1 MLFLL
6 VASTYGST
14 VVASVSLRIVSS
26 TTTVYVEPDYVS
38 EPVGATFTIAVK
50 ISEVTRLY
58 GFDVQFGWDPAI
70 LHCLDHVVKVPVEDY
85 PDGVLHESVMKLK
98 DVVDETGIPGA
109 EPGAL
114 AWFGYSS
121 MYPASSFNG
130 SGIIFEM
137 TFEVK
142 DAGSCPLEIV
152 SSMLST
158 DEPGPIEHEVI
169 SGYFSNVVEVHDVAV
184 IDVSPSP
191 TTVTV
196 GDSVSIDVAVE
207 NQGTE
212 TETFDVTVYY
222 DDAVIDSMTDVSLG
236 SGDGDVLSF
245 SWNTTGV
252 TPESYLISAEASIV
266 EGEDDVEDNFRE
278 DGKVEVTEAPP
289 PQYELTI
296 SATDGGTTDPAS
308 GTYLYDEGTL
318 ANVTAYPSVCYKL
331 DYWELDGDDVGS
343 ENPYSVLMDDD
354 HTLHAVFIYVGY
366 VETPVEVEGETYIIT
381 TRTNITLTDVTAD
394 RTALSFTVS
403 GPSGQTGY
411 IDTTI
416 PLGLNRT
423 KIEVFLDGE
432 PVTPPPIITTNGT
445 HYFIYF
451 GFTLSTYD
459 ITIQYAIADVAVTDI
474 TPSPTTV
481 TAGDPV
487 SIAVT
492 VENQGDFNETFD
504 VTVYYDDTII
514 DSMTDEYLEA
524 GATDVLSFTWET
536 AGVFPETYVVSAE
549 AILEG
554 DVNIENNFGYA
565 EVEVTEEIH
574 PPPVGGLQVQWA
586 NYSTREYPCGDPRY
600 PFGGK
605 WHNGGYPVWKN
616 FTVFNGADEN
626 IVYISV
632 QYPEAT
638 PSFKPS
644 KYMIHVI
651 IPYPMCWTINV
662 NLADRLIEFFAED
675 GGIPTGGCAIVSVEF
690 MDGPTEEDCKDG
702 HVFDVTVSLESCY
715 AETFQLAEYID
726 KTPPNVEITFPD
738 ATSPGGQGYAF
749 VKKKDGYIWV
759 QTPDSSGAVKN
770 IKWLWI
776 NGTASDCCSGVNRVE
791 IWVNGTYMDD
801 AELSGPIGSH
811 TVYWSWH
818 TDPTKDPAF
827 WKDESWYYVI
837 ARAYDNSV
845 NDGNSVMRGCLR
857 VPKTNFQNTVKHW
870 FFWIGVEGI
879 HRVQLQDKPMW
890 EGGKILEWVPGNGR
904 VDVNGTTGFYP
915 NGEVMIWLENKLY
928 DAKIHLTTVT
938 ADNYGRFY
946 AMIQHLPEVPR
957 KPTCGD
963 EWIIRA
969 VDNKGNEGADHF
981 AIIPWI
987 TYEDTMTQNDP
998 KTWQTTKQG
1007 HVGDTIM
1014 VYGHGFLPS
1023 GQAKWNPYSTVY
1035 VEIVYTGVA
1044 PLSLNDYSYRQVFN
1058 GTSQFNWDN
1067 LEWYPRLSEVV
1078 LVKVTTDASGYW
1090 KAEITIP
1097 QSYGGLHAIYAREVK
1112 FETDIGMPGPD
1123 PTTFPLVR
1131 SGWPECTGI
1140 EKEAQAVIF
1149 DIWPTIE
1156 VFPSTAITD
1165 QYVTITGEGLPL
1177 PRYYELWMNGE
1188 PIVESREL
1196 CVVLD
1201 FGPYKQWIFE
1211 NKRIRNNELDLSWA
1225 IGAWYPFS
1233 FCTPD
1238 PWEFPESPVWKGKL
1252 CSVTMD
1258 FEESFEEAYQFHI
1271 GSKYLKVPVLPAD
1284 NYEVMIYYFDKD
1296 TDSYVYDR
1304 SVVTSVTVLKDP
1316 LNVDMEVGE
1325 IHFPSEIVD
1334 AFVRVD
1340 VDGIIT
1346 DATALSLTLYKG
1358 ETFIET
1364 LDHKN
1369 IGTGVYVATFDCPTE
1384 EGDYFLKVSVTKE
1397 YEFFTF
1403 YGSAIAGFTV
1413 NPTINGFNARLIELE
1428 GSVATL
1434 LTDVGQL
1441 KVDISE
1447 INGKVVDIEGKI
1459 ATIETDIGPLRAT
1472 ASNINAIVIEIKD
1485 GIATIETDIGPLKT
1499 DVSNIN
1505 AKIVNIRDNVATIA
1519 TNMGMLNATLSGI
1532 NAKIVGI
1539 EGSIVTIETNV
1550 GILKANISD
1559 IHARVVAI
1567 EGKVITIETD
1577 IATFEK
1583 SVESL
1588 NAAITSLND
1597 KFITI
1602 QTDMGVLLAK
1612 LADINGIVTIENTVA
1627 TIRTE
1632 LGQIKGQV
1640 VDLEGD
1646 IAIIKTDIGTITTKA
1661 DSIKSDVGLQP
1672 VTIGL
1677 SLIAA
1682 LAAIAAAALILRKV
1696 YLK

>member
-6 VASTYGST
+6 VTSAYGST
-14 VVASVSLRIVSS
+14 VVASMSSRIVSS
-26 TTTVYVEPDYVS
+26 TTTVHVDPDYVS
-38 EPVGATFTIAVK
+38 ELVGATFTIAVK
-50 ISEVTRLY
+50 ISDVTRLF

-70 LHCLDHVVKVPVEDY
+70 LHYLDHVVKVPVEDY
-85 PDGVLHESVMKLK
+85 PDGVLYEPFMKLK
-98 DVVDETGIPGA
+98 DVVNENGIPNA

-114 AWFGYSS
+114 GWFGYAI
-121 MYPASSFNG
+121 MPGAKLFNG
-130 SGIIFEM
+130 SGTIFEM

-142 DAGSCPLEIV
+142 DVGSCSLEII
-152 SSMLST
+152 SSELSN
-158 DEPGPIEHEVI
+158 DEVRPIEHEVI

-236 SGDGDVLSF
+236 SGGGDVLSF

-252 TPESYLISAEASIV
+252 TPDTYVISAEAFLEGDEDAEDNVYVDGEVEITEGPPPEVHDVAVISVLPSRTIVIVGDSVSIGVTVENQGTEAETFDVAVYSDDTVVDGMTGVHLEAGETDVLSFAWGTTGVDLGVYVISAEASIV
-266 EGEDDVEDNFRE
+266 EGEEDVEDNFCE
-278 DGKVEVTEAPP
+278 DG
-289 PQYELTI
+289 
-296 SATDGGTTDPAS
+296 
-308 GTYLYDEGTL
+308 
-318 ANVTAYPSVCYKL
+318 
-331 DYWELDGDDVGS
+331 
-343 ENPYSVLMDDD
+343 
-354 HTLHAVFIYVGY
+354 
-366 VETPVEVEGETYIIT
+366 
-381 TRTNITLTDVTAD
+381 
-394 RTALSFTVS
+394 
-403 GPSGQTGY
+403 
-411 IDTTI
+411 
-416 PLGLNRT
+416 
-423 KIEVFLDGE
+423 
-432 PVTPPPIITTNGT
+432 
-445 HYFIYF
+445 
-451 GFTLSTYD
+451 
-459 ITIQYAIADVAVTDI
+459 
-474 TPSPTTV
+474 
-481 TAGDPV
+481 
-487 SIAVT
+487 
-492 VENQGDFNETFD
+492 
-504 VTVYYDDTII
+504 
-514 DSMTDEYLEA
+514 
-524 GATDVLSFTWET
+524 
-536 AGVFPETYVVSAE
+536 
-549 AILEG
+549 
-554 DVNIENNFGYA
+554 
-565 EVEVTEEIH
+565 EVEVTER
-574 PPPVGGLQVQWA
+574 PPPVGGLQVKWA
-586 NYSTREYPCGDPRY
+586 NCSTREYPCGDPLY

-605 WHNGGYPVWKN
+605 WHNGEYPVWKN
-616 FTVFNGADEN
+616 FTVFNGADER

-651 IPYPMCWTINV
+651 IPYPTCWTINV
-662 NLADRLIEFFAED
+662 NLADRLIEFFAEN
-675 GGIPTGGCAIVSVEF
+675 GGIPAGGCAIVSVEF
-690 MDGPTEEDCKDG
+690 KDGPTEEDCENG

-738 ATSPGGQGYAF
+738 APSPGGQGYAF

-759 QTPDSSGAVKN
+759 QTPGSSGAVKN

-791 IWVNGTYMDD
+791 IWINGTYMDD

-845 NDGNSVMRGCLR
+845 NDGNSVMHGCLR

-879 HRVQLQDKPMW
+879 RRVQLQDKPMW

-969 VDNKGNEGADHF
+969 VDNKGNEGADHL

-987 TYEDTMTQNDP
+987 TYEDTMTQNDL

-1044 PLSLNDYSYRQVFN
+1044 PLSLNDCSYRQVFN

-1149 DIWPTIE
+1149 DIWPTIK

-1196 CVVLD
+1196 CLVLD

-1225 IGAWYPFS
+1225 MGSWYPFS
-1233 FCTPD
+1233 FFTPD

-1258 FEESFEEAYQFHI
+1258 FEEPCEEAYQFHI

-1358 ETFIET
+1358 ETFIGT

-1428 GSVATL
+1428 GNMATL

-1459 ATIETDIGPLRAT
+1459 ATIETDIGTLRAT
-1472 ASNINAIVIEIKD
+1472 ASNINAMVIEIKD
-1485 GIATIETDIGPLKT
+1485 GIATIETDIGTLKA

-1505 AKIVNIRDNVATIA
+1505 AKVVEIEGDIVAVETDIGTLRMDVSDVNAKIVNIKDNVATIE

-1532 NAKIVGI
+1532 NAKIVDI
-1539 EGSIVTIETNV
+1539 EGSLVTIKTNV

-1577 IATFEK
+1577 IDAFEK
-1583 SVESL
+1583 SVQSL
-1588 NAAITSLND
+1588 NATITNLND

-1602 QTDMGVLLAK
+1602 QTDIGVLLAK
-1612 LADINGIVTIENTVA
+1612 LADVNGIVTIENTVA

-1632 LGQIKGQV
+1632 LGQIKGEV

-1682 LAAIAAAALILRKV
+1682 LAAIAAAVLILRKV